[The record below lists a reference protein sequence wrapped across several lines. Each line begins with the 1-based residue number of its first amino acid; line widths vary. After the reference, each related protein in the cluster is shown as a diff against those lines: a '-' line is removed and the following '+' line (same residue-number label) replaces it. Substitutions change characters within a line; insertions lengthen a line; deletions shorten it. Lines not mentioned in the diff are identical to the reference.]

1 MAKLIHILAASVGSG
16 LVLGASIR
24 LGEALGSSQRKR
36 REVAAPDWQSALAD
50 VVARVDR
57 QQHEVETIRHQVSR
71 AVNALD
77 SVGVAAE
84 DLRNDLHRQLSED
97 LDRRLAAV
105 EEKLQL
111 SLKTSNRETV
121 NAMVASIETRVA
133 PRISRLESD
142 VTVQSAA
149 LGELRDCAQQSERS
163 MQRLVTVLERVISGK
178 PGAGGAAS
186 GQGTPGPE
194 QGTPESHKL
203 SVVTRSQDD
212 QGGGNGTIR
221 RPA

>member
-1 MAKLIHILAASVGSG
+1 VGRKRREENNIMAKLIHILAASVGSG
-16 LVLGASIR
+16 LVLGATIR
-24 LGEALGSSQRKR
+24 MGEALGSPRKR
-36 REVAAPDWQSALAD
+36 RGSEAPEWQSALAD
-50 VVARVDR
+50 VVARMDR
-57 QQHEVETIRHQVSR
+57 QQTEVETIRHQVSR

-84 DLRNDLHRQLSED
+84 DLRNDLQRQLSED

-105 EEKLQL
+105 EEKLHL
-111 SLKTSNRETV
+111 SLKASNRETV
-121 NAMVASIETRVA
+121 NAMVASIESRVA

-149 LGELRDCAQQSERS
+149 LAELRDCAQQSERS

-178 PGAGGAAS
+178 PA
-186 GQGTPGPE
+186 E
-194 QGTPESHKL
+194 QESPKL
-203 SVVTRSQDD
+203 SVVANRGQEEQS
-212 QGGGNGTIR
+212 GGSGTIR

>member
-16 LVLGASIR
+16 LVLGAGIR
-24 LGEALGSSQRKR
+24 LAETIGSSSRQPRKP
-36 REVAAPDWQSALAD
+36 AAPEWQSALAD

-57 QQHEVETIRHQVSR
+57 QQTEVETIRHQVSR

-77 SVGVAAE
+77 SVSLAAE
-84 DLRNDLHRQLSED
+84 DLRSDLQRQLNED

-105 EEKLQL
+105 EEKLHV
-111 SLKTSNRETV
+111 SLKASNRETV

-142 VTVQSAA
+142 VTVQSTA
-149 LGELRDCAQQSERS
+149 LAELRDCAQQSERS
-163 MQRLVTVLERVISGK
+163 MQRLVSVLERVVNPK
-178 PGAGGAAS
+178 P
-186 GQGTPGPE
+186 PE
-194 QGTPESHKL
+194 QGTAPMGTAPVGTPSESPKL
-203 SVVTRSQDD
+203 SVVTGRGQEE
-212 QGGGNGTIR
+212 QGGGGGTIR